1 MDFLRRLYQQ
11 SLNIWKSL
19 NLRQRIFVGVGFLV
33 VLAAFLY
40 LAFAETAPHYGV
52 LYTNL
57 QQTDAG
63 AIIQKLK
70 DAGISYKL
78 SEDGKTVMVPADR
91 VAETRLTLAQ
101 EGLPR
106 GGGVGYEI
114 FEKPR
119 LGITSF
125 EQKVNFKRATEGE
138 LARTINQLEEVE
150 WSRVQIAM
158 PEERLFTEQQQEP
171 TASVFLEL
179 KPGRTLARKQI
190 ESVQRLVASAVE
202 RLKPDNVT
210 IVDQYA
216 NPLSTPTETA
226 LAGTELSAS
235 QFDLRSRV
243 EKYFHQKLQG
253 MFDYIL
259 GPGKSVVSVS
269 VDLDFDKI
277 ETTAEKYDPDSVA
290 VRSEQRQRES
300 SSMPT
305 SQAEGVAGVSANLPS
320 AAPLTQ
326 AAYAGPQKQSSSSI
340 TNYEVSKTIDH
351 IIKSPSTIKGISV
364 AAVVDGTYKEVTG
377 PGGAVTKEYIPRSDE
392 ELEKYKRMVVAAVGA
407 PVAKNVEVI
416 NVPLTTPVTEREMAE
431 SERVKEKRNLYLMMA
446 KGAAVIVALLVLFFI
461 VRYILKRTLPSRARK
476 APPTGEA
483 VPPRVDLVTREEA
496 DITIGVKKMVEE
508 RPEEVASLIKVWLK
522 ETK

>member
-1 MDFLRRLYQQ
+1 MDFLQRLYEQ

-19 NLRQRIFVGVGFLV
+19 NSRQRTFVGVGFVVILV
-33 VLAAFLY
+33 ALLYIAFVGAA
-40 LAFAETAPHYGV
+40 PRYGV

-57 QQTDAG
+57 QQSDAG

-70 DAGISYKL
+70 DAGTSYKL
-78 SEDGKTVMVPADR
+78 AEDGRTIMTPADR
-91 VAETRLTLAQ
+91 VAETRLTLAR

-114 FEKPR
+114 FEEPR

-179 KPGRTLARKQI
+179 KSGRTLTHNQI
-190 ESVQRLVASAVE
+190 ESIQRLVASAVE
-202 RLKPDNVT
+202 RLKAENVT

-216 NPLSTPTETA
+216 NPLSSPAETA
-226 LAGTELSAS
+226 LVGTELSAS

-253 MFDYIL
+253 MFDHIL
-259 GPGKSVVSVS
+259 GPGKSVLSVS

-277 ETTAEKYDPDSVA
+277 ETTAEKYDPDMVA

-305 SQAEGVAGVSANLPS
+305 GQAEGVAGVSANLPS
-320 AAPLTQ
+320 AAPLAQT
-326 AAYAGPQKQSSSSI
+326 AYTGQQKQSSSSI

-364 AAVVDGTYKEVTG
+364 AAVIDGTYKEVTAPNG
-377 PGGAVTKEYIPRSDE
+377 TVNTEYVPRSNE
-392 ELEKYKRMVVAAVGA
+392 ELDKYKRMVIAAVGA
-407 PVAKNVEVI
+407 PVAKNIEVI
-416 NVPLTTPVTEREMAE
+416 NVPLTPTPVEKEREAAPHVE
-431 SERVKEKRNLYLMMA
+431 ETRNLYLALA
-446 KGAAVIVALLVLFFI
+446 KGAAVIVALLLLFFT
-461 VRYILKRTLPSRARK
+461 VRYMLKRGFPEGLRK
-476 APPTGEA
+476 APTGEA
-483 VPPRVDLVTREEA
+483 VPSRAQALAREEA
-496 DITIGVKKMVEE
+496 DITVDIRKMAEE